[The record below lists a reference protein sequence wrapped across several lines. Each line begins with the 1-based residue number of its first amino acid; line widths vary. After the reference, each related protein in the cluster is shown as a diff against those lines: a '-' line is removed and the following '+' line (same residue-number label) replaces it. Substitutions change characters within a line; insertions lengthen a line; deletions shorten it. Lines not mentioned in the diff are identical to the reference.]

1 MTPIIQFVDPNPRA
15 ATAPCGGCILFDVG
29 VSRTFTLLA
38 YLASARARGLRR
50 PVILVPRSLAR
61 EVMP

>member
-1 MTPIIQFVDPNPRA
+1 MTPITQFVDQNPRA
-15 ATAPCGGCILFDVG
+15 ASAPCGGCILFDVG

-38 YLASARARGLRR
+38 YLANARARGMRR